1 MYEDDQ
7 KLADFCGKLANETQ
21 AAGRWLDDNAELVGR
36 ELGGHQKEMRRANR
50 IFNGCKRA
58 ASRKM
63 CVGVFGPSQ
72 AGKSY
77 LVSTL
82 AGNAERKLWTDM
94 DGTAYDFLTDINPA
108 GGKEST
114 GLVTRFTLT
123 PAQAPAGFPV
133 MVRLLTP
140 TDVVKILT
148 NTSFSDAKHMEE
160 PDREAALALL
170 DKLESRAGGAPT
182 GGISEDDVEDL
193 QEYVHKYFND
203 KPRAQQVL
211 GRHFWE
217 RVVPL
222 VPRLADDDRAE
233 LFGIIWDGIEEFTNL
248 YRQMAD
254 LLRRMDFSAE
264 AFCPVTA
271 LVPRGSSIIDVEA
284 LAGISDGSGGDI
296 EVRLPSGKTLNAPK
310 TYMAALTA
318 ELVIGMREKPAEFF
332 EHTDLLDFPGYRSRE
347 IFPNLAENVQD
358 PKNLELCFLRGKV
371 EYLFQRYCAERE
383 LTGLLLCIGPS
394 VLEVKGLSG
403 AVDDWVKST
412 HGETPQART
421 GKDNALFFILS
432 KSDLEFENKAGVTD
446 VSDRW
451 DIRIESSLIKSFAQH
466 SNWPDKWSDDGAFK
480 NIFLMRNT
488 TIKLALFD
496 HDAAGNETGLR
507 PTEADYVAQFEKAFL
522 QSGRVANYCGSPKDA
537 WGSFITPNDG
547 GIAYI
552 RKRLDPICKPELKRA
567 QIRTSLS
574 ETAARLIARLREY
587 HRTDDTEQ
595 ERKEKEAF
603 SKVLAKTLLTM
614 AQNQRFGQFMRL
626 LMLRDESIYDLYFQV
641 RHRMQEEAGQSAV
654 RAEPAV
660 GGPRVSAGDMLS
672 DLFGDEEAQPVAAAA
687 PEGEAAGMLPELPS
701 DEADAFAGHIES
713 AWKDQLR
720 GLAEDAERQAYF
732 GFPSKEIA
740 GFVAELGKGFAR
752 LGMRKAVAEELRKA
766 ARYANTEAEGIVRK
780 QAALAA
786 GLCNTYVG
794 RLGLD
799 PRATSEA
806 ARTIAV
812 FGKDRT
818 VFTPP
823 PPVADLPAIAEDPS
837 PYDRTF
843 YTDWVA
849 ALTHLILENVN
860 FSGGMDFD
868 PVANS
873 KLAAILETFSLTT
886 PAGGAQ

>member
-7 KLADFCGKLANETQ
+7 KLADLCSKLSGETQ
-21 AAGRWLDDNAELVGR
+21 AAGRWLEDNAELVGR
-36 ELGGHQKEMRRANR
+36 EITAHQKELRRANR
-50 IFNGCKRA
+50 IFKGCGRA
-58 ASRKM
+58 AARKM
-63 CVGVFGPSQ
+63 CAGVFGPSQ

-123 PAQAPAGFPV
+123 PGQAPAGFPV
-133 MVRLLTP
+133 MIRLLTP

-148 NTSFSDAKHMEE
+148 NTYFSDAKHMEE
-160 PDREAALALL
+160 PDREAALAVL
-170 DKLESRAGGAPT
+170 DKLQARAGGAPT

-193 QEYVHKYFND
+193 QEYIHKYFND

-211 GRHFWE
+211 GKPFWE

-222 VPRLADDDRAE
+222 IPRLSDDDRAE
-233 LFGIIWDGIEEFTNL
+233 LFGIIWDGIGEFTHL
-248 YRQMAD
+248 YREMAG

-264 AFCPVTA
+264 AFCPVSA
-271 LVPRGSSIIDVEA
+271 LVPRASSIIDVEA

-296 EVRLPSGKTLNAPK
+296 DVRLPNGKTVSAPK

-347 IFPNLAENVQD
+347 IFPNLAENVKD
-358 PKNLELCFLRGKV
+358 PKNQELCFLRGKV

-383 LTGLLLCIGPS
+383 LTSLLLCIGPS
-394 VLEVKGLSG
+394 VLEVKGLSS

-412 HGETPQART
+412 HGETAQARA
-421 GKDNALFFILS
+421 GKENALFFILS

-466 SNWPDKWSDDGAFK
+466 SNWPDKWTDTGAFK

-496 HDAAGNETGLR
+496 HDASGNETALR
-507 PTEADYVAQFEKAFL
+507 PTEVDYVNQFEKAFL
-522 QSGRVANYCGSPKDA
+522 QSARVANYCGNPKDV
-537 WGSFITPNDG
+537 WTSFITPNDG
-547 GIAYI
+547 GISYI
-552 RKRLDPICKPELKRA
+552 RRRLDPICKPELKRA
-567 QIRTSLS
+567 QIRTSLD
-574 ETAARLIARLREY
+574 ETAVRLVARLRPY
-587 HRTDDTEQ
+587 WRTDDTEE
-595 ERKEKEAF
+595 ERKQKE
-603 SKVLAKTLLTM
+603 VLAKNLATSLLTM
-614 AQNQRFGQFMRL
+614 AQNQRFGRFMRR
-626 LMLRDESIYDLYFQV
+626 LMIRDESIYDLYFQV
-641 RHRMQEEAGQSAV
+641 RHRMQEEASQSNGPVESTAL
-654 RAEPAV
+654 
-660 GGPRVSAGDMLS
+660 GPRVSAGDMLS
-672 DLFGDEEAQPVAAAA
+672 DLFGDDTPPPA
-687 PEGEAAGMLPELPS
+687 PEGADDAAQAATALPV
-701 DEADAFAGHIES
+701 DEAEAFAGHIES

-720 GLAEDAERQAYF
+720 ELAENAELGAWLGIPAKQA
-732 GFPSKEIA
+732 A
-740 GFVAELGKGFAR
+740 DLVAELGKGFAR
-752 LGMRKAVAEELRKA
+752 LGVRGAIAEDLRKA
-766 ARYANTEAEGIVRK
+766 ARYADTETEGIVRK

-786 GLCNTYVG
+786 GTCNTYVG
-794 RLGLD
+794 KLGLD
-799 PRATSEA
+799 PRAKNEK
-806 ARTIAV
+806 ARTVTV
-812 FGKDRT
+812 FGRERT

-823 PPVADLPAIAEDPS
+823 PPVLDLPAIGEDPT

-843 YTDWVA
+843 YTDWAA

-873 KLAAILETFSLTT
+873 KLAGIIETFSINA